1 MKIKNIFLSICCII
15 FVFGCV
21 LPMDVLAKKT
31 IGDATSNF
39 QITAGQ
45 TGIAQTDVTTI
56 VGGIIKTI
64 LGLSGLIFFM
74 LVFYGGFLWMTARGN
89 NEQIEKAKNT
99 LITSVIGLVIM
110 VMSYAI
116 TVFITERLA

>member
-21 LPMDVLAKKT
+21 MPMDVLAKKT
-31 IGDATSNF
+31 IGDAAVTV
-39 QITAGQ
+39 QRTAGQ
-45 TGIAQTDVTTI
+45 TGISQSDVPTI
-56 VGGIIKTI
+56 VGSIIKVI
-64 LGLSGLIFFM
+64 LGLSGLIFFV

-99 LITSVIGLVIM
+99 LTTSVIGLVIM
-110 VMSYAI
+110 VMAYAI
-116 TVFITERLA
+116 TVFVTERLA